1 MKFHHIG
8 IIVENIEKATKLMI
22 HDHHLQSDGEKIIET
37 EIDVILQFLVDNNHL
52 RYELIQP
59 NSSNSPLHNVLE
71 RKNSNKMHHV
81 AYTVEDIDQKCN
93 DFRANGYGFLTNFFS
108 AKAFDGSRVI
118 FLMSPLGFI
127 IELIEKND

>member
-1 MKFHHIG
+1 M
-8 IIVENIEKATKLMI
+8 
-22 HDHHLQSDGEKIIET
+22 
-37 EIDVILQFLVDNNHL
+37 QFLVDNNHL